1 MAKRETKEPVAVVE
15 SSKKAYYSHAK
26 ILAGKPQ
33 EKQDIETLEKAGF
46 KVDNPYH
53 PKYSEWWET
62 EGIEFGRV
70 LIEANDVFVF
80 RALPDGTITSGVAK
94 ELKWAEQ
101 ADKPIIELPY
111 ALSERTARSIES
123 TVEYYKGVGK

>member
-1 MAKRETKEPVAVVE
+1 MAKRTSAAEPVVIE

-26 ILAGKPQ
+26 ILVKTEQ
-33 EKQDIETLEKAGF
+33 EKADIETLEKAGF

-53 PKYSEWWET
+53 AKYSEWWET

-80 RALPDGTITSGVAK
+80 RALPDGTITAGVAK
-94 ELKWAEQ
+94 ELKWAEE
-101 ADKPIIELPY
+101 ANKPIIELPY
-111 ALSERTARSIES
+111 ALSERVARSIEN
-123 TVEYYKGVGK
+123 TVEYYKKAKK